1 MKIVPTGA
9 ILGAVVTDVD
19 LSQPLSKTD
28 FATVLRALSEHGVLR
43 FPRTRLEPTQ
53 LRDFSQRFGSLQ
65 SIRGS
70 LFGAP
75 GVPEVSTLSN
85 IVRDGKPI
93 GIPDAG
99 QSWHTDM
106 TYNKVVG
113 YINVLVALEV
123 PMRDGK
129 PLGATEFVNTAAAYD
144 DLPEDLKKRIEGKTA
159 MHDLNLYWEYV
170 RREKGSTRA
179 PLTAE
184 ERAARPPVR
193 HPVVLTHPVSG
204 RKIIYVNPAYC
215 ETIEGM
221 PEQEGR
227 RLIQRLFDQ
236 MLRPK
241 YRYVHRWARDD
252 LLMWDHLWTWHN
264 AVADYGPHEHRH
276 MIRCQ
281 VTAERIFDPEFI
293 RESLLAA
300 A

>member
-1 MKIVPTGA
+1 MNIVPTGQ
-9 ILGAVVTDVD
+9 ILGATVTGVD
-19 LSQPLSKTD
+19 LAQPLSHAD
-28 FATVLRALSEHGVLR
+28 FSTIVRALAEHGVLR
-43 FPRTRLEPTQ
+43 FPRMQ
-53 LRDFSQRFGSLQ
+53 LRAEALRRFSQRFGSLQ
-65 SIRGS
+65 ALRATLPGDT
-70 LFGAP
+70 

-113 YINVLVALEV
+113 YINVLVAYEV

-144 DLPEDLKKRIEGKTA
+144 DLPDEMKERLANATA

-170 RREKGSTRA
+170 RREKGSTRSA
-179 PLTAE
+179 LTAQ
-184 ERAARPPVR
+184 ERAERPPVR
-193 HPVVLTHPVSG
+193 HPVFLTHPVSG
-204 RKIIYVNPAYC
+204 RKVIYVNPSYC

-221 PEQEGR
+221 PDDEGR
-227 RLIQRLFDQ
+227 RVIQQLFDH
-236 MLRPK
+236 MLQPK
-241 YRYVHRWARDD
+241 YRYMHHWVKGD

-264 AVADYGPHEHRH
+264 AVADYGPDEHRL

-281 VTAERIFDPEFI
+281 VTADRVFEPDFL
-293 RESLLAA
+293 REPLSETA
-300 A
+300 

>member
-1 MKIVPTGA
+1 MQIVPTGQ
-9 ILGAVVTDVD
+9 ILGATVTGVD
-19 LSQPLSKTD
+19 LARPLAQAD
-28 FATVLRALSEHGVLR
+28 VAAIVRALAEHGVLR
-43 FPRTRLEPTQ
+43 FPQMLLQPTE
-53 LRDFSQRFGSLQ
+53 LRDFSRRFGSLQ
-65 SIRGS
+65 GLRAS
-70 LFGAP
+70 LPGEH

-106 TYNKVVG
+106 TYNAVVG
-113 YINVLVALEV
+113 YANVLVAYEV

-144 DLPEDLKKRIEGKTA
+144 DLPDALKQRLADATA

-170 RREKGSTRA
+170 RREKGSPRSA
-179 PLTAE
+179 LTAE

-193 HPVVLTHPVSG
+193 HPVFLTHPVSG
-204 RKIIYVNPAYC
+204 RKVIYVNPGYC

-221 PEQEGR
+221 PEDEGR
-227 RLIQRLFDQ
+227 RVMRQLFDHILQ
-236 MLRPK
+236 PK
-241 YRYVHRWARDD
+241 YRYVHHWTRGD

-264 AVADYGPHEHRH
+264 AVADYGPDEHRL

-281 VTAERIFDPEFI
+281 VTADRIFNPDFL
-293 RESLLAA
+293 RETLCAA